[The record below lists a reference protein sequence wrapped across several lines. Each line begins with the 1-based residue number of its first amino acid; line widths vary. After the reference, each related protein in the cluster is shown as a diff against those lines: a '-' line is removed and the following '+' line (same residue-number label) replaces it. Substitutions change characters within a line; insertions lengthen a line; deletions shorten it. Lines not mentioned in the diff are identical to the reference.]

1 MHVQKSTAFNYIIHS
16 YKVINAMEFMII
28 NDDLFDLSA
37 DNRTHTFPLVINRK
51 GGLVLVV
58 LVVLAVKRVK
68 TPHPDRLLI
77 ISREANL
84 WL

>member
-51 GGLVLVV
+51 GGQGWCWWCWQLREL
-58 LVVLAVKRVK
+58 R
-68 TPHPDRLLI
+68 PFILI
-77 ISREANL
+77 GY
-84 WL
+84 

>member
-28 NDDLFDLSA
+28 NDDSFDLSA

-58 LVVLAVKRVK
+58 LAVKRVK
-68 TPHPDRLLI
+68 TLHPDRLLI